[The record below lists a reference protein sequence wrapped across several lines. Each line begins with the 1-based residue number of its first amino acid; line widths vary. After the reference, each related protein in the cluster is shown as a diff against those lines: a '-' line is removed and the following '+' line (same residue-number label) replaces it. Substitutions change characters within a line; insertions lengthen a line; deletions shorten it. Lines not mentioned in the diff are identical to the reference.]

1 MKGHFVDYIYYRFNK
16 FYFHRDGRNGTTS
29 VMALGFIW
37 TFIVF
42 DILIILARILGV
54 RDKLGLLFSGK
65 NIGFFFAGSFVAL
78 SVFFYFKYKDKYN
91 FYKKNWKDEPEDKYR
106 LRGWIVIVF
115 FLAPLI
121 VAFFL

>member
-1 MKGHFVDYIYYRFNK
+1 MKSHFVDYIYYRFNK

-54 RDKLGLLFSGK
+54 RDKLSLLFSGE

-78 SVFFYFKYKDKYN
+78 SIFFYFRYKDKYN
-91 FYKKNWKDEPEDKYR
+91 LYKKKWKNEPEDKYR

-115 FLAPLI
+115 FFAPLI